1 MIRNL
6 FLFLT
11 LTLLYVSTIAANDD
25 GYELKVRI
33 KNLANKDIILGH
45 RFADK
50 LYPDDTLKLDN
61 SGYGVLKGDKKYPE
75 GIYFFLTPAKK
86 MFDFFMT
93 GNQKFTIETD
103 TLDLFDKLKFE
114 NSAENTAAMDYRKFI
129 TLEQQKM
136 AALKEKKQ
144 DTKAEEEAFIKN
156 LKSSS
161 EKLIEEQKNNFVGV
175 FFKAV
180 QDIKIPDPPKDASG
194 KILDSLFQAKYYRAH
209 YFDNINLK
217 DARFL
222 RTPVYDE
229 KVKTYLS
236 RVIPQ
241 IPDTVNAEIDK
252 LLTIAEADKDIF
264 RYMLI
269 TMFNYAASSQ
279 IMGFDAVY
287 AHVAERW
294 YLPKATFEDTAF
306 IRKTKES
313 VEKLKPFLIGKVAPD
328 VQMMWVPS
336 DHFQVAATDTVARNN
351 PHIGNMIKLSQ
362 VDAKYTILAFWEAD
376 CHHCQ
381 KEIPELYEV
390 YKKIKKLDVK
400 VMSVHML
407 GGIEGKKKWVN
418 FVNEHAMY
426 DWMNVWNPYDY
437 TYKKTYDINVT
448 PAIFILDKDKK
459 IIAKK
464 IAPTQIEN
472 FLNQYEKL
480 FAKKP

>member
-11 LTLLYVSTIAANDD
+11 IVLLSTSSVLAGND

-33 KNLANKDIILGH
+33 KNLPNKDVILGH

-61 SGYGVLKGDKKYPE
+61 SGCGVLKGDKKYPE

-93 GNQKFTIETD
+93 ENQKFTIETD

-114 NSAENTAAMDYRKFI
+114 NSPENSAAMDYRKYI
-129 TLEQQKM
+129 TQEQQKI
-136 AALKEKKQ
+136 AAQKEKKQ
-144 DTKAEEEAFIKN
+144 DTKAEEEAFMKD
-156 LKSSS
+156 LKTAN
-161 EKLIEEQKNNFVGV
+161 EKLIDGQKNNFVGV

-194 KILDSLFQAKYYRAH
+194 KIIDSLFQAKYYRAH
-209 YFDNINLK
+209 YFDNMNLK

-252 LLTIAEADKDIF
+252 LLTTAEADKDIF

-287 AHVAERW
+287 AHVAEKW
-294 YLPKATFEDTAF
+294 YLPKANFEDTAF
-306 IRKTKES
+306 VRKTRQT
-313 VEKLKPFLIGKVAPD
+313 VEKLKPLLIGKTAPD
-328 VQMMWVPS
+328 FQVMWVPS
-336 DHFQVAATDTVARNN
+336 DHFTVAQTDSLARNN

-381 KEIPELYEV
+381 KEIPELYQV
-390 YKKIKKLDVK
+390 YQKIKDKGVK
-400 VMSVHML
+400 VLSVHML
-407 GGIEGKKKWVN
+407 GGVEGKKKWIN
-418 FVNEHAMY
+418 FVNDHGMY
-426 DWMNVWNPYDY
+426 GWMNAWNPYDY
-437 TYKKTYDINVT
+437 TYKKTYDISVT

-459 IIAKK
+459 IIAKR
-464 IAPTQIEN
+464 IDPTQIES

-480 FAKKP
+480 FAKK

>member
-6 FLFLT
+6 FLFLA
-11 LTLLYVSTIAANDD
+11 LILLFTNLANAD

-33 KNLANKDIILGH
+33 KNLPNKDIILGH

-61 SGYGVLKGDKKYPE
+61 SGYGVLKGEKKYPE

-86 MFDFFMT
+86 MFDFFIT
-93 GNQKFTIETD
+93 ENQKFTIETD

-114 NSAENTAAMDYRKFI
+114 NSPENTAAMDYRKFI
-129 TLEQQKM
+129 TLEQQKI
-136 AALKEKKQ
+136 AAQKEKKQ
-144 DTKAEEEAFIKN
+144 NTKAEEEAFIKN
-156 LKSSS
+156 VKSESD
-161 EKLIEEQKNNFVGV
+161 KLIEQQKNNFVGI

-180 QDIKIPDPPKDASG
+180 QDIKIPDPPKDDNG
-194 KILDSLFQAKYYRAH
+194 KILDSLFQAKYYRTH

-217 DARFL
+217 DSRFL
-222 RTPVYDE
+222 RTPIYDE

-264 RYMLI
+264 RFMLI
-269 TMFNYAASSQ
+269 TMFNYAATSQ

-287 AHVAERW
+287 VYVAEKW

-306 IRKTKES
+306 VRKTKQT
-313 VEKLKPFLIGKVAPD
+313 VEKLKPLLIGKTAPD
-328 VQMMWVPS
+328 FQVMWVPS
-336 DHFQVAATDTVARNN
+336 DHFTVAQADTIARNN

-362 VDAKYTILAFWEAD
+362 VDARYTILAFWEAD

-381 KEIPELYEV
+381 KEIPELYQV
-390 YKKIKKLDVK
+390 YQKLKDKGVK
-400 VMSVHML
+400 VLAVHML
-407 GGIEGKKKWVN
+407 GGIEGKKKWIN
-418 FVNEHAMY
+418 FVNDHAMY
-426 DWMNVWNPYDY
+426 GWMNVWNPYDY

-459 IIAKK
+459 IIAKR
-464 IAPTQIEN
+464 IDPTQIEN
-472 FLNQYEKL
+472 FLIQYDKINSKKL
-480 FAKKP
+480 

>member
-6 FLFLT
+6 FLFLA
-11 LTLLYVSTIAANDD
+11 LILLFTNLANAD

-33 KNLANKDIILGH
+33 KNLSNKDVILGH

-93 GNQKFTIETD
+93 ENQKFAIETD

-114 NSAENTAAMDYRKFI
+114 NSPENTAAMDYRKFI
-129 TLEQQKM
+129 TLEQQKIT
-136 AALKEKKQ
+136 AQKEKKQ
-144 DTKAEEEAFIKN
+144 DTKAEEEAFMKD
-156 LKSSS
+156 LKTAN
-161 EKLIEEQKNNFVGV
+161 EKLIDGQKSNFVGA

-180 QDIKIPDPPKDASG
+180 QDIKIPDPPKDANG

-222 RTPVYDE
+222 RTPIYDE

-241 IPDTVNAEIDK
+241 IPDTVNTEIDK

-269 TMFNYAASSQ
+269 TMFNYSASSQ

-287 AHVAERW
+287 AHVAEKW
-294 YLPKATFEDTAF
+294 YLPKANFEDTAF
-306 IRKTKES
+306 VRKTRQT
-313 VEKLKPFLIGKVAPD
+313 VEKLKPLLIGKTAPD
-328 VQMMWVPS
+328 FQVMWVPS
-336 DHFQVAATDTVARNN
+336 DHFTVAQSDSLARNN

-381 KEIPELYEV
+381 KEIPELYQV
-390 YKKIKKLDVK
+390 YQKLKDKGVK
-400 VMSVHML
+400 VLSVHML
-407 GGIEGKKKWVN
+407 GGVEGKKKWIN

-426 DWMNVWNPYDY
+426 GWMNAWNPYDY
-437 TYKKTYDINVT
+437 TYKKIYDISVT

-459 IIAKK
+459 IIAKR
-464 IAPTQIEN
+464 IDPTQIEN

-480 FAKKP
+480 FGKKS

>member
-6 FLFLT
+6 FLFLA
-11 LTLLYVSTIAANDD
+11 LILLFTNLANAD

-33 KNLANKDIILGH
+33 KNLPNKDVIVGH

-93 GNQKFTIETD
+93 ENQKFAIETD

-114 NSAENTAAMDYRKFI
+114 NSPENTAAMDYRKFI
-129 TLEQQKM
+129 TLAQQKIT
-136 AALKEKKQ
+136 AQKEKKQ
-144 DTKAEEEAFIKN
+144 DTKAEEEAFMKD
-156 LKSSS
+156 LKTAN
-161 EKLIEEQKNNFVGV
+161 EKLIDGQKSNFVGA

-180 QDIKIPDPPKDASG
+180 QDIKIPDPPKDANG

-222 RTPVYDE
+222 RTPIYDE

-241 IPDTVNAEIDK
+241 IPDTVNTEIDK

-269 TMFNYAASSQ
+269 TMFNYSASSQ

-287 AHVAERW
+287 AHVAEKW
-294 YLPKATFEDTAF
+294 YLPKANFEDTAF
-306 IRKTKES
+306 VRKTRQT
-313 VEKLKPFLIGKVAPD
+313 VEKLKPLLIGKTAPD
-328 VQMMWVPS
+328 FQVMWVPS
-336 DHFQVAATDTVARNN
+336 DHFTVAQSDSLARNN

-381 KEIPELYEV
+381 KEIPELYQV
-390 YKKIKKLDVK
+390 YQKLKDKGVK
-400 VMSVHML
+400 VLSVHML
-407 GGIEGKKKWVN
+407 GGVEGKKKWIN

-426 DWMNVWNPYDY
+426 GWMNAWNPYDY
-437 TYKKTYDINVT
+437 TYKKIYDISVT

-459 IIAKK
+459 IIAKR
-464 IAPTQIEN
+464 IDPTQIEN

-480 FAKKP
+480 FGKKS